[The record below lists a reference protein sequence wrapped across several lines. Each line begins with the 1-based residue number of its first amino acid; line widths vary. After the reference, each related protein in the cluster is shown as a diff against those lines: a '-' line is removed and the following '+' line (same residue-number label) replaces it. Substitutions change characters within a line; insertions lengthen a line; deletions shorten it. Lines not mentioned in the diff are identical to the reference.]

1 MTHCRDCKFYS
12 IKIVDLRS
20 FLCIRLCSV
29 EPKDPN
35 HPNAKFKRVLK
46 NTEDG
51 CEKFEPRGEPRER
64 EAVREQNQTTA

>member
-1 MTHCRDCKFYS
+1 MTHRRDCKFYS

-35 HPNAKFKRVLK
+35 HPNAKFKCMFFYLL
-46 NTEDG
+46 
-51 CEKFEPRGEPRER
+51 FSSSML
-64 EAVREQNQTTA
+64 AIISS